1 MGVIVPIFMVAD
13 RPAVA
18 GQNTQIV
25 TVGAPGEDKKNDSGA
40 KAPARQE
47 KEGRGYRSRFS

>member
-1 MGVIVPIFMVAD
+1 LYLFSWLLIG
-13 RPAVA
+13 RPWQVK
-18 GQNTQIV
+18 NTQIV